1 MRKFLFAAS
10 AIAATAM
17 LAPSASADPGQGRW
31 GGCPPGLAKKGNGCM
46 PPGQARKYY
55 WDRGARI
62 PAGYNG
68 WTRYDAIP
76 RAYRYRVPYN
86 ARYRYVYR
94 DDSVYIVDPQTRL
107 VRDIIDLLA
116 R

>member
-1 MRKFLFAAS
+1 
-10 AIAATAM
+10 M
-17 LAPSASADPGQGRW
+17 LAGPANADPGQGRW

-55 WDRGARI
+55 WDRGARV
-62 PAGYNG
+62 PAGYRG

-76 RAYRYRVPYN
+76 RAYRMRVPYN

-94 DDSVYIVDPQTRL
+94 DDYVYVVDPQTRL
-107 VRDIIDLLA
+107 VRDIIDLLS

>member
-1 MRKFLFAAS
+1 MRKLLFAAG
-10 AIAATAM
+10 AFAAAAT
-17 LAPSASADPGQGRW
+17 LAGTASADPGQGRW

-55 WDRGARI
+55 WNRGTRV
-62 PAGYNG
+62 PLGYSG

-76 RAYRYRVPYN
+76 RAYRMRVPYN

-94 DDSVYIVDPQTRL
+94 DDYVYVVDPRTRL

>member
-68 WTRYDAIP
+68 WTRYEAIP

>member
-1 MRKFLFAAS
+1 MRKFLIAAS
-10 AIAATAM
+10 AVAVATM
-17 LAPSASADPGQGRW
+17 LASSAGADPGQGRH

-55 WDRGARI
+55 WNRGARV
-62 PAGYNG
+62 PVGYNG

-76 RAYRYRVPYN
+76 RAYRGRVPYD

-94 DDSVYIVDPQTRL
+94 DDSVYVVDPRTRL
-107 VRDIIDLLA
+107 VRDVIDLIA

>member
-1 MRKFLFAAS
+1 MRKFLIAAS
-10 AIAATAM
+10 TVAVAAM
-17 LAPSASADPGQGRW
+17 LASSASADPGQGRH

-55 WDRGARI
+55 WNRGARV

-76 RAYRYRVPYN
+76 RAYRGRVPYN

-94 DDSVYIVDPQTRL
+94 DDSVYVVDPQTRL
-107 VRDIIDLLA
+107 VRDIIDLIA

>member
-10 AIAATAM
+10 AIAATVM

>member
-1 MRKFLFAAS
+1 MRKFLIAAS
-10 AIAATAM
+10 TVAAAAM
-17 LAPSASADPGQGRW
+17 LAGPANADPGQGRW

-55 WDRGARI
+55 WDRGARV
-62 PAGYNG
+62 PAGYRG

-76 RAYRYRVPYN
+76 RAYRMRVPYN

-94 DDSVYIVDPQTRL
+94 DDYVYVVDPQTRL
-107 VRDIIDLLA
+107 VRDIIDLLS